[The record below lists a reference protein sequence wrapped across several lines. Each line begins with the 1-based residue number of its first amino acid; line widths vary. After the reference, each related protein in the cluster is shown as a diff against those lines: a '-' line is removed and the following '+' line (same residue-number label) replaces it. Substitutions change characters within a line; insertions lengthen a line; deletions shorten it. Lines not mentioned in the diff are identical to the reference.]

1 MSFGTLIRRR
11 PVDFASAAMLDADR
25 AFNEL
30 HRQIARRPQVMN
42 TRARAF
48 APRVRAVENE
58 NEYLV
63 SAELPGVEASDLEV
77 LVEDGVLTIKGR
89 KRLAGALPTSAE
101 KVQGE
106 AEANEAEDEAYVT
119 FERRLRFSDE
129 VEEDAVKASYKNGLL
144 EVTLPKPQES
154 TPEVRTIPVQV
165 G

>member
-1 MSFGTLIRRR
+1 
-11 PVDFASAAMLDADR
+11 MLDADR

-63 SAELPGVEASDLEV
+63 SAELPGVEAADLEV

-89 KRLAGALPTSAE
+89 KRLAGALPASAE

-106 AEANEAEDEAYVT
+106 AEVNEAEAEDEAYVR

-129 VEEDAVKASYKNGLL
+129 VDADAVEASYKNGLL

-165 G
+165 A

>member
-63 SAELPGVEASDLEV
+63 SAELPGVEAADLEV

-89 KRLAGALPTSAE
+89 KRLAGALPASAE

-106 AEANEAEDEAYVT
+106 AEANEAEDEAYVR

-129 VEEDAVKASYKNGLL
+129 VDEDAVEASYKNGLL

>member
-63 SAELPGVEASDLEV
+63 SAELPGVEAADLEV

-89 KRLAGALPTSAE
+89 KRLAGALPASAE

-129 VEEDAVKASYKNGLL
+129 VDADAVEASYKNGLL

>member
-48 APRVRAVENE
+48 APRVRAVEKE

-63 SAELPGVEASDLEV
+63 SAELPGVEAADLEV

-89 KRLAGALPTSAE
+89 KRLAGALPASAE

-106 AEANEAEDEAYVT
+106 AEANEAEDEAYVR

-129 VEEDAVKASYKNGLL
+129 VDEDAVEASYKNGLL